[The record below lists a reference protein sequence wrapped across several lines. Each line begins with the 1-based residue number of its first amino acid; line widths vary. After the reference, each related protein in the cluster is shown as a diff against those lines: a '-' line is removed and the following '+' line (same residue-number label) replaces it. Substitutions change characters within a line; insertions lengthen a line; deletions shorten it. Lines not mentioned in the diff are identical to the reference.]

1 MTFPVISLKPS
12 YNSVIRGC
20 PGLPETLPR
29 IECELRI
36 RSNGGKAFKIDK
48 IEIALKCIESL
59 NNLSHHTF
67 SSKPK
72 AEKTSIL
79 FKKVVRMT
87 EKEMLGID
95 IPLTIGLPE
104 DIKETNY
111 NTTFGR
117 TITLLEC
124 NVRYNSLDEPQ
135 TFSRVINVEKYNF
148 LPNSKLFPPIRRQV
162 YSPDK
167 RLVVDYTIKNPC
179 VSTDDVLHINFE
191 MRPNSKAVTDGLTGS
206 ASLIFNKKSK
216 MKLKHAAANLKEY
229 LEVYDD
235 GSGTTTSIGGSG
247 NDTRENVLFEEVK
260 PINEA
265 ITHNGIKWSMDIKVL
280 TKNETFKE
288 FEKSLQEPA
297 SLYRYAKKDLS
308 SANQLTNS
316 GVKTELLQSK
326 VAHGR
331 EIPFQ
336 YHTSITTTRGNL
348 YRIIHGISIKF
359 KINNGKSF
367 QINQPIDITP
377 WTVSSL
383 KNVEQLILQER
394 ETAKYAHLFYQNYGG
409 LKRVP
414 TSTTANYIKGH
425 RIDYP
430 PLPPVVYL
438 HDHETLKKLD
448 IIYNRSSF
456 SRIPLLE

>member
-111 NTTFGR
+111 NTTFGK

-124 NVRYNSLDEPQ
+124 NVRYNGLDEPQ

-148 LPNSKLFPPIRRQV
+148 LPNTKLFPHQ
-162 YSPDK
+162 K
-167 RLVVDYTIKNPC
+167 
-179 VSTDDVLHINFE
+179 
-191 MRPNSKAVTDGLTGS
+191 
-206 ASLIFNKKSK
+206 ASL
-216 MKLKHAAANLKEY
+216 LTRQE
-229 LEVYDD
+229 
-235 GSGTTTSIGGSG
+235 IGG
-247 NDTRENVLFEEVK
+247 R
-260 PINEA
+260 
-265 ITHNGIKWSMDIKVL
+265 
-280 TKNETFKE
+280 
-288 FEKSLQEPA
+288 
-297 SLYRYAKKDLS
+297 LY
-308 SANQLTNS
+308 
-316 GVKTELLQSK
+316 
-326 VAHGR
+326 H
-331 EIPFQ
+331 
-336 YHTSITTTRGNL
+336 
-348 YRIIHGISIKF
+348 
-359 KINNGKSF
+359 
-367 QINQPIDITP
+367 
-377 WTVSSL
+377 
-383 KNVEQLILQER
+383 
-394 ETAKYAHLFYQNYGG
+394 
-409 LKRVP
+409 
-414 TSTTANYIKGH
+414 
-425 RIDYP
+425 
-430 PLPPVVYL
+430 
-438 HDHETLKKLD
+438 
-448 IIYNRSSF
+448 
-456 SRIPLLE
+456 